1 MIIFV
6 TKVHFYCSVTCHV
19 SFTAIK
25 YKSLYIYFFFKKN
38 CSTSSPQLKKVFAIT
53 NFSYCNLVCRNESTD
68 NILRT
73 IICQMAFQ
81 RVERFYFYSFFK
93 KTIKQNFLKISLFCF
108 FIILTFPCFL
118 CLYRMKFFQI
128 NYQNFKV

>member
-6 TKVHFYCSVTCHV
+6 AKVHFYCSVTCHV
-19 SFTAIK
+19 SVTAVK
-25 YKSLYIYFFFKKN
+25 YNLSCKFLYIYLKKK

-53 NFSYCNLVCRNESTD
+53 IFSYCNLVCRNESTD

-81 RVERFYFYSFFK
+81 KVERFYFYSFFK

-108 FIILTFPCFL
+108 L
-118 CLYRMKFFQI
+118 
-128 NYQNFKV
+128 